1 MVENSYAPP
10 APPVVINPS
19 MKGMD
24 NNIQISPLETDDG
37 QSLISAAR
45 EALKKFVNPAK
56 AASDDN
62 QDPNTGSDGIEEV
75 AVATLRLPTQEE
87 LQEVY
92 AAYNEGNKP
101 KETIYTNVSPTF
113 KKQIQVGWVY
123 SRISEDKNQS
133 VIVWLPKD
141 TEIQLISSQNGIV
154 DAYNFM
160 DDKWT
165 TTGTGRPQG
174 NITVMQETGAR

>member
-1 MVENSYAPP
+1 
-10 APPVVINPS
+10 
-19 MKGMD
+19 
-24 NNIQISPLETDDG
+24 
-37 QSLISAAR
+37 
-45 EALKKFVNPAK
+45 
-56 AASDDN
+56 
-62 QDPNTGSDGIEEV
+62 
-75 AVATLRLPTQEE
+75 VATLRLPTQEE

-141 TEIQLISSQNGIV
+141 TEIQLISAQNGIV

-174 NITVMQETGAR
+174 NITVIQESGAR